1 MKLYIAIAC
10 LFLLCA
16 FPVNSQEGYRLTRTR
31 VVVESAEHWG
41 AWEVPIGS
49 YRIGEDGTVEPR
61 FLRRDINAMLN
72 VGQFET
78 LQSGGDTLVGGIRN
92 VGSSPETAALIM
104 DGDPSTYWEPDSEDD
119 LDRWFVDVELGR
131 TVIAQRVV
139 VRFVEEGMGDPFLKF
154 RVMLSDGREQEQ
166 IGLQRG
172 LKFYR
177 VGQMARPNKE
187 GREFSFEVHPQRP
200 QPEGM
205 SGEVAQVVRFE
216 ALDTDGDR
224 GRELGEEEYRDL
236 AEEDRGTVEYFRQ
249 TVVGRQIPVDEETY
263 LALPEEER
271 GEIHYYRKERPR
283 LAELEVYAPGDNII
297 NLTQRLRNRDVDLFE
312 NILRS
317 LTTDGFYRSFYPLR
331 TYDQVRDKNQL
342 EVDLGAKF
350 WLDRIRLLTAQ
361 GPIPAY
367 QVRISDGT
375 PDPRGH
381 LIWEALGERLNR
393 DLFLQLEERFP
404 LREVR
409 YIDLRHLQLIEG
421 KGGNLANLS
430 ELQAYGEGYVSE
442 VTLTSPI
449 IYLGQSRMFTT
460 VEWEGEAPPGT
471 HLEVRTRSGDQ
482 VNHVTRFFDTQGREV
497 TQEQYESMNVRNQG
511 EMVVEEEPGADWSNW
526 SAVYPE
532 PGVSFQSPSPRR
544 MAMAQ
549 VRLLTRDPLRTARMG
564 RLILRLAPPLVDQTF
579 AEIWPVEEVAPGG
592 EQEFSLYIRP
602 IFAPQDTGFDRMRIR
617 SSSSAPIELI
627 SLEEGSDQRL
637 RFGSARTLWPGEV
650 EMRPL
655 EDGSVDLLF
664 PEAVEGG
671 EQIYAVRFRTRVFL
685 SGTTFGAELMHAG
698 RPEIVQTVSEGDAS
712 SLVRSQSLVVVA
724 DVEDFPLLGRVR
736 AVPPVFTPNG
746 DGVNER
752 TEIRFSIFKLVG
764 EHRLEVEIFDLAGR
778 RVRELSLQRQHPSGN
793 HAVDWDG
800 RDDRGKLLPPGS
812 YAVRVG
818 FTTDD
823 GGRRNEAVGVV
834 SLVY

>member
-1 MKLYIAIAC
+1 MKSMILIAC
-10 LFLLCA
+10 ICLL
-16 FPVNSQEGYRLTRTR
+16 NGSLLWGQEGYRLTRTR
-31 VVVESAEHWG
+31 VVVESAVHWG

-78 LQSGGDTLVGGIRN
+78 LQSGGDTLVGGIRTA
-92 VGSSPETAALIM
+92 GSSPETAELII
-104 DGDPSTYWEPDSEDD
+104 DGDPSTYWEPDPEDE
-119 LDRWFVDVELGR
+119 LDRWYVDVELGR

-139 VRFVEEGMGDPFLKF
+139 VRFVEEGLGDPFLKF

-177 VGQMARPNKE
+177 VGQVARPNKE

-205 SGEVAQVVRFE
+205 DGEVAQVVRFE
-216 ALDTDGDR
+216 VLDTDGDR
-224 GRELGEEEYRDL
+224 GREVGEEEYRDL
-236 AEEDRGTVEYFRQ
+236 AAEDRGAVEYFRQ
-249 TVVGRQIPVDEETY
+249 TVTGRQIPVDQETY

-271 GEIHYYRKERPR
+271 GEIHYYRRERPR
-283 LAELEVYAPGDNII
+283 LAEVEVYTPGDNII

-331 TYDQVRDKNQL
+331 TYDQVREKNQL

-350 WLDRIRLLTAQ
+350 WLDRIRLITAQ

-381 LIWEALGERLNR
+381 LIWEAFDERLNR

-421 KGGNLANLS
+421 KSDLANLS
-430 ELQAYGEGYVSE
+430 EIQAYGEGYVSE

-482 VNHVTRFFDTQGREV
+482 VNIITRYFDTLGREV

-511 EMVVEEEPGADWSNW
+511 EMMETEEPGADWSNW
-526 SAVYPE
+526 SALYLE
-532 PGVSFQSPSPRR
+532 SGVPFQSPSPRR

-549 VRLLTRDPLRTARMG
+549 VRLLTRDPLRTARLS
-564 RLILRLAPPLVDQTF
+564 RLVLRLAPPLVDQTF

-602 IFAPQDTGFDRMRIR
+602 IFAPQDTGFDRMRIH
-617 SSSSAPIELI
+617 SSSSVPIELI
-627 SLEEGSDQRL
+627 SLKAGSDQRL

-655 EDGSVDLLF
+655 EDGSVELLF
-664 PEAVEGG
+664 PETVEDG
-671 EQIYAVRFRTRVFL
+671 EQIYAVRFRTQVFL

-698 RPEIVQTVSEGDAS
+698 RPEVVQTVSEGDAS
-712 SLVRSQSLVVVA
+712 ALVKSQSLVVVA
-724 DVEDFPLLGRVR
+724 DVEGFPLLSRVR

-746 DGVNER
+746 DGINDR
-752 TEIRFSIFKLVG
+752 AEIRFSIFKLVG
-764 EHRLEVEIFDLAGR
+764 ECRLEVEVFDLAGR
-778 RVRELSLQRQHPSGN
+778 RVRELSLRRRHPSGN
-793 HAVDWDG
+793 HAVEWDG
-800 RDDRGKLLPPGS
+800 RDDRGRLLPPGS

-823 GGRRNEAVGVV
+823 GGRRNEAVSVV